1 MSRHMRW
8 VRPCRLIKI
17 KFKENC
23 LSALS
28 SSLHCGRRCA
38 APKHH
43 SCEVL
48 SLLALLRAPTPWRN
62 HCAAT
67 ASSTS
72 SLHRVHEE
80 VRHGS
85 PWTPSPSQHKF
96 GNKFEKRGAQG
107 VAQCSLSCCL
117 HECVLRDENNVSSNK
132 KTSQQACTNEPN
144 ICENRC
150 MHSWVLRIEGTD
162 RTPFSSHI
170 VEPLLYL
177 TEVPTFSRTR
187 VTQNRD
193 HFEKSILLQMYGL
206 QLVRMLQRP
215 SKMERPNFV

>member
-48 SLLALLRAPTPWRN
+48 SLLALLRVPTPWRN

-96 GNKFEKRGAQG
+96 ENKFEKRSPRRGAML
-107 VAQCSLSCCL
+107 A
-117 HECVLRDENNVSSNK
+117 VLRDENNVSQPKRYPNK
-132 KTSQQACTNEPN
+132 HARMNQTLVKTDACTRGFCAL
-144 ICENRC
+144 CE
-150 MHSWVLRIEGTD
+150 
-162 RTPFSSHI
+162 
-170 VEPLLYL
+170 L
-177 TEVPTFSRTR
+177 TELLIVLASLNRYFFST
-187 VTQNRD
+187 
-193 HFEKSILLQMYGL
+193 KYLLF
-206 QLVRMLQRP
+206 P
-215 SKMERPNFV
+215 ERE